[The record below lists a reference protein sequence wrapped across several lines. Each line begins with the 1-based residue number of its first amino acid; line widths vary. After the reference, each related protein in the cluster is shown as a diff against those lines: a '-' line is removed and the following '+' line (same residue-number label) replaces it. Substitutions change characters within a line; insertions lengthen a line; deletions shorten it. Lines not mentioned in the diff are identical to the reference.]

1 MMQKIDVY
9 KTDLSVN
16 LKQTRVKRDWMDETN
31 NAHAYHCFP
40 VSLANSIGYEVSFP
54 TEISFIWDGISDS
67 SGDHVKILSGGRYA
81 STVRGN
87 ATISFDTGLFFKTD
101 ENTTLLSMPVPNLFI
116 DGVQCFTSLISSSF
130 FVNAL
135 PCAWKITRA
144 NELITIPA
152 NQPIATILPIPLKQ
166 ICNIEMNIYK
176 GKQDSKLVQDNKE
189 YGIAAEKINRS
200 GEWTDWY
207 RNATDHTGKS
217 IGNHELK
224 SIKLK
229 INDYL
234 EEDYKI
240 MDLR

>member
-1 MMQKIDVY
+1 MQEINVY

-16 LKQTRVKRDWMDETN
+16 LKQTRLKRDWMDETD

-54 TEISFIWDGISDS
+54 TEISFIWDGISDIS
-67 SGDHVKILSGGRYA
+67 ADHVKILSGGRYA
-81 STVRGN
+81 SPVRGN

-130 FVNAL
+130 FENSL
-135 PCAWKITRA
+135 PCAWRITKA
-144 NELITIPA
+144 NEVITIPA
-152 NQPIATILPIPLKQ
+152 NQPIITVLPIPLKQ
-166 ICNIEMNIYK
+166 ISRIEMNIYK
-176 GKQDSKLVQDNKE
+176 GKQSSKLIEHNKE
-189 YGIAAEKINRS
+189 YGTAAQKINKS
-200 GEWTDWY
+200 GNWTDWY
-207 RNATDHTGKS
+207 RNATDHNEDTIGK
-217 IGNHELK
+217 HELK

-240 MDLR
+240 MDLK